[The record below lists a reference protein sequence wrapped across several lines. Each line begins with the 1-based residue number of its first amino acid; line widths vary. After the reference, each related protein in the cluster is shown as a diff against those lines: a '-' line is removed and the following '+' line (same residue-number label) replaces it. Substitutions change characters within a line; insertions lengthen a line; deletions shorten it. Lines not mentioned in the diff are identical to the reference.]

1 MPSFAERIKAR
12 KFTSASS
19 TALDVGVNGESDAR
33 LAVDAGGKLIFGSG
47 SAAGDTTLYRSAADT
62 LKTDDVFQA
71 AAGVV
76 TLTTAG
82 APSSSIAN
90 GALAVDTTN
99 DALYFRSNSTWNPVT
114 TIPTSLDGGSATAI
128 YDGVDDVLDG
138 GTA

>member
-1 MPSFAERIKAR
+1 MPAFLDKIKAR
-12 KFTSASS
+12 KFASVS
-19 TALDVGVNGESDAR
+19 SLAVEVGVTAESEPR
-33 LAVDAGGKLIFGSG
+33 LKVDAGGKLTFGDG

-71 AAGVV
+71 VAGVV

-82 APSSSIAN
+82 APSASIAN

-99 DALYFRSNSTWNPVT
+99 DAFYFRSNSTWNEVT

-128 YDGVDDVLDG
+128 YDGPEDVLDG
-138 GTA
+138 GAA

>member
-1 MPSFAERIKAR
+1 MPSFAEKIRAR
-12 KFTSASS
+12 KFAAASS
-19 TALDVGVNGESDAR
+19 TALDVGVNGENNAR
-33 LAVDAGGKLIFGSG
+33 LAIDAGGKLIFGDG

-71 AAGVV
+71 VAGVV

-82 APSSSIAN
+82 APATSIPN

-99 DALYFRSNSTWNPVT
+99 DAFYFRSNSTWNPVT

-128 YDGVDDVLDG
+128 YDGPADVLDG

>member
-1 MPSFAERIKAR
+1 MPAFLDKIKAR

-19 TALDVGVNGESDAR
+19 SAVEVGVNAESEAR
-33 LAVDAGGKLIFGSG
+33 LKVDAGVKLTFGGG
-47 SAAGDTTLYRSAADT
+47 STVGDTTLYRSAADT

-71 AAGVV
+71 LAGVV
-76 TLTTAG
+76 TLATAG
-82 APSSSIAN
+82 APTTSLAN

-99 DALYFRSNSTWNPVT
+99 DAFYFRSNSTWNEVT

-138 GTA
+138 GAA

>member
-1 MPSFAERIKAR
+1 MPAFLDKIKAR

-19 TALDVGVNGESDAR
+19 SAVEVGVNSESEAR
-33 LAVDAGGKLIFGSG
+33 LKVDAGGKLTFGDG

-71 AAGVV
+71 VAGVI
-76 TLTTAG
+76 TLATAG
-82 APSSSIAN
+82 APSTSLAN

-128 YDGVDDVLDG
+128 YDGVGDVLDG
-138 GTA
+138 GAA

>member
-1 MPSFAERIKAR
+1 MPSFAEKIRAR
-12 KFTSASS
+12 KFTAASS

-33 LAVDAGGKLIFGSG
+33 LAIDAGGKLIFGGGSG
-47 SAAGDTTLYRSAADT
+47 AGDTTLYRSAADT

-128 YDGVDDVLDG
+128 YDGPADVLDG

>member
-1 MPSFAERIKAR
+1 MPAFLDKIKAR

-19 TALDVGVNGESDAR
+19 SAVEVGVNAESEAR
-33 LAVDAGGKLIFGSG
+33 LKVDAGGKLTFGGG
-47 SAAGDTTLYRSAADT
+47 STVGDTTLYRSAADT

-71 AAGVV
+71 LAGVV
-76 TLTTAG
+76 TLATAG
-82 APSSSIAN
+82 APTTSLAN

-99 DALYFRSNSTWNPVT
+99 DAFYFRSNSTWNEVT

-138 GTA
+138 GAA